1 MAKERHKCVHCGE
14 DCGKYPVIWEDKPF
28 CCNGCKAVY
37 QIVNQNKLY
46 TYYELEKN
54 PGIKLDDPDFGD
66 KFAYLDQEEIKKQL
80 LEFKDGDFSKATFF
94 IPTIHCSSCI
104 WLLENLNTLNPGISY
119 SVVNFVKKEVSIT
132 YKESKISMRQVAEL
146 MASIHYA
153 PVISLE
159 DLDKKNPKK
168 TNRQLIFKLGVAGF
182 SFGNIMMLSL
192 PDYLAGASGVDA
204 ALQRFLGFVILILA
218 IPVLIYSA
226 NDYLLS
232 AYKNLK
238 VKIVNTDMPISL
250 GILALFGQSAFEILT
265 NTGTGYFDSF
275 AGFVFFLL
283 IGKWYQGKTYE
294 ALSFDRDYKSYFPIA
309 ITKVDG
315 EKESIIQI
323 RDLEEGHRI
332 LVRHNELIPVDSEL
346 VKGVA
351 RIDYSF
357 VTGESNP
364 VSKLI
369 GDPIYAGGKQV
380 GAAIEL
386 KVNKSVDQS
395 NLTKLWNQ
403 NQSESVDI
411 KAKTLNTI
419 VDRVS
424 KWFTY
429 VVIVLALGTAAFWF
443 FIEPNR
449 AIYIL
454 TAVLIVAC
462 PCALALSIPFTYG
475 NSMRIFGKNG
485 FYIKQTQVIENLSKI
500 DTIVFDKTGTITES
514 NAVKVVFEGEIPLL
528 QEEISLIKSVARQS
542 THPLSTALYNH
553 FKDTETHY
561 VSDFN
566 EVTSGGVEGK
576 IGEYLIKLGSETFVC
591 GYKVNQDFM
600 QSQVFVSINGVCRGY
615 FRLENKYRHGLTKLI
630 DDLAKHYELHLLSG
644 DNEGE
649 KERLLPLFIEE
660 DRLHFNQKPEDKLA
674 YIQKLRQEN
683 KSVLM
688 IGDGLNDAG
697 ALNSAQ
703 VGITIADDIYNFS
716 PACDGILEAKN
727 FASFASYLK
736 MAKASLKTVKAS
748 FGISILYN
756 TIGLGFA
763 VQGLLTPIVSAI
775 LMPLSSVTVVL
786 FVSAITS
793 LYSLKYFSNLVE
805 K

>member
-1 MAKERHKCVHCGE
+1 MAKERIKCVHCGE
-14 DCGKYPVIWEDKPF
+14 DCGKYPVMWDDKPF
-28 CCNGCKAVY
+28 CCNGCKTVY

-46 TYYELEKN
+46 TYYELEET
-54 PGIKLDDPDFGD
+54 PGVRLDDPDFGD
-66 KFAYLDQEEIKKQL
+66 KFAYLDKEEIKDQL
-80 LEFKDGDFSKATFF
+80 LEFNDGDFSKVTFF
-94 IPTIHCSSCI
+94 VPTIHCSSCI

-119 SVVNFVKKEVSIT
+119 SSVNFVKKEVSIT
-132 YKESKISMRQVAEL
+132 YKESKISMRQIVEL

-153 PVISLE
+153 PVISLD

-168 TNRQLIFKLGVAGF
+168 INRSLLFKLGVAGF

-192 PDYLAGASGVDA
+192 PEYLANNSTVDP
-204 ALQRFLGFVILILA
+204 ALQRFLSFLIFILA
-218 IPVLIYSA
+218 VPVLVYSA

-238 VKIVNTDMPISL
+238 IRMVNTDLPISL

-265 NTGTGYFDSF
+265 NSGVGYFDSF
-275 AGFVFFLL
+275 AGFIFFLL
-283 IGKWYQGKTYE
+283 IGKWYQGKTYQ
-294 ALSFDRDYKSYFPIA
+294 ALSFERDYKSYFPIA
-309 ITKVDG
+309 ITKIFED
-315 EKESIIQI
+315 KEDIIQI
-323 RDLEEGHRI
+323 RDLKEGDRI

-403 NQSESVDI
+403 SESNNLN
-411 KAKTLNTI
+411 AKTLNTI

-424 KWFTY
+424 TWFTY
-429 VVIVLALGTAAFWF
+429 VVIGLALLTATIWF
-443 FIEPNR
+443 FIEPSR
-449 AIYIL
+449 AISIL

-514 NAVKVVFEGEIPLL
+514 NAVEVVFVGEKELDN
-528 QEEISLIKSVARQS
+528 EEQALIRSVARQS
-542 THPLSTALYNH
+542 THPLSAALYKH
-553 FKDTETHY
+553 FSKVETHY
-561 VSDFN
+561 VREFK
-566 EVTSGGVEGK
+566 EIASGGVEGK
-576 IGEYLIKLGSETFVC
+576 IGEHFLKLGSEAFVC
-591 GYKVNQDFM
+591 GNKLNQDFL

-615 FRLENKYRHGLTKLI
+615 FRLENKYRQGLSDLI
-630 DDLAKHYELHLLSG
+630 DDLAKRYELHLLSG

-649 KERLLPLFIEE
+649 KGRLLPLFKEE
-660 DRLHFNQKPEDKLA
+660 NRLHFNQKPEDKLA
-674 YIQKLRQEN
+674 YIQKLREEN
-683 KSVLM
+683 KNVLM

-697 ALNSAQ
+697 ALNTAQ

-716 PACDGILEAKN
+716 PACDGILEAKK
-727 FASFASYLK
+727 FKFLSSYLR
-736 MAKASLKTVKAS
+736 MSRVSINIVKAS
-748 FGISILYN
+748 FGISVLYN
-756 TIGLGFA
+756 TLGLGFA
-763 VQGLLTPIVSAI
+763 VQGLLTPIVAAI
-775 LMPLSSVTVVL
+775 LMPISSVSVVL
-786 FVSAITS
+786 FVSVLTALQGIRFFRK
-793 LYSLKYFSNLVE
+793 LEAK
-805 K
+805 

>member
-1 MAKERHKCVHCGE
+1 MAKEQLKCIHCGE

-28 CCNGCKAVY
+28 CCNGCKTVY

-46 TYYELEKN
+46 TYYELEKTPGVRLDN
-54 PGIKLDDPDFGD
+54 PEFGD
-66 KFAYLDQEEIKKQL
+66 KFAYLDQEEIKNKL
-80 LEFKDGDFSKATFF
+80 LEFKDGDFSKVTFF
-94 IPTIHCSSCI
+94 VPTIHCSSCI
-104 WLLENLNTLNPGISY
+104 WLLENLNTLNSGISY
-119 SVVNFVKKEVSIT
+119 SSVNFVKKEVSVT
-132 YKESKISMRQVAEL
+132 FKESKISLRQVVEL
-146 MASIHYA
+146 MASVHYT

-159 DLDKKNPKK
+159 DLDKKKPKK
-168 TNRQLIFKLGVAGF
+168 TNRQLLFKLGVAGF

-192 PDYLAGASGVDA
+192 PDYLAGASGVDP
-204 ALQRFLGFVILILA
+204 ALQRFLSFLILILA
-218 IPVLIYSA
+218 VPVLVYSA

-275 AGFVFFLL
+275 AGFIFFLL

-309 ITKVDG
+309 IAKVDG
-315 EKESIIQI
+315 DKESIIQI
-323 RDLEEGHRI
+323 RDLEKGDRI

-403 NQSESVDI
+403 SESGDI
-411 KAKTLNTI
+411 NAKTLNTI

-443 FIEPNR
+443 FIEPLR
-449 AIYIL
+449 AISIF

-475 NSMRIFGKNG
+475 NSMRIFGRNG

-500 DTIVFDKTGTITES
+500 DSIVFDKTGTITES
-514 NAVKVVFEGEIPLL
+514 NAVKVVFEGEIELT
-528 QEEISLIKSVARQS
+528 EEETSLIKSVARQS

-553 FKDTETHY
+553 FTNIETHY
-561 VSDFN
+561 VRDFD
-566 EVTSGGVEGK
+566 EVPSSGVEGK
-576 IGEYLIKLGSETFVC
+576 IGDFVIKLGSKAYVC
-591 GYKVNQDFM
+591 GNNLTQDFL
-600 QSQVFVSINGVCRGY
+600 QSQVFVGINGTCRGY
-615 FRLENKYRHGLTKLI
+615 FRLENKYRAGLSDLI
-630 DDLAKHYELHLLSG
+630 DELGKRYELHLLSG

-649 KERLLPLFIEE
+649 KERLLPLFKKAN
-660 DRLHFNQKPEDKLA
+660 RLHFNQKPEDKLA
-674 YIQKLRQEN
+674 YIQKLREDN
-683 KSVLM
+683 KNVLM

-703 VGITIADDIYNFS
+703 IGITIADDIYNFS
-716 PACDGILEAKN
+716 PACDGILEARK
-727 FASFASYLK
+727 FKFLASYLK
-736 MAKASLKTVKAS
+736 MAHGSINTVKAS

-763 VQGLLTPIVSAI
+763 VQGLLTPIVAAI
-775 LMPLSSVTVVL
+775 LMPISSVTVVL
-786 FVSAITS
+786 FVSAITAS
-793 LYSLKYFSNLVE
+793 LGLKYFSNLVE

>member
-1 MAKERHKCVHCGE
+1 MAKEQLKCIHCGE
-14 DCGKYPVIWEDKPF
+14 DCGRYPVIWEDKPF
-28 CCNGCKAVY
+28 CCNGCKTVY

-46 TYYELEKN
+46 TYYELEKTPGVRLDN
-54 PGIKLDDPDFGD
+54 PEFGD
-66 KFAYLDQEEIKKQL
+66 KFAYLDQEEIKGQL
-80 LEFKDGDFSKATFF
+80 LEFNDGDFSKATFF
-94 IPTIHCSSCI
+94 VPTIHCSSCI

-132 YKESKISMRQVAEL
+132 YKESKISMRQVVEL
-146 MASIHYA
+146 MASIHYT

-192 PDYLAGASGVDA
+192 PDYLAGASGVDP
-204 ALQRFLGFVILILA
+204 ALQRFLSFLILILA
-218 IPVLIYSA
+218 VPVLVYSA

-238 VKIVNTDMPISL
+238 VKIVNTDLPISL

-265 NTGTGYFDSF
+265 NTGIGYFDSF
-275 AGFVFFLL
+275 AGFIFFLL
-283 IGKWYQGKTYE
+283 IGKWYQSKTYD

-323 RDLEEGHRI
+323 RDLEEGDRI

-403 NQSESVDI
+403 SESGDI
-411 KAKTLNTI
+411 NAKTLNTI

-443 FIEPNR
+443 FIEPQR
-449 AIYIL
+449 AISIF

-485 FYIKQTQVIENLSKI
+485 FYIKQTQVIENLAKI

-514 NAVKVVFEGEIPLL
+514 NAVKVVFEGEIPLS

-553 FKDTETHY
+553 FKDIETHY
-561 VSDFN
+561 VSDFD
-566 EVTSGGVEGK
+566 EVPSGGVEGK
-576 IGEYLIKLGSETFVC
+576 IGAFLIKLGSEAFVC
-591 GYKVNQDFM
+591 GDNLTQDFL
-600 QSQVFVSINGVCRGY
+600 QSQVFVSIDGACRGY
-615 FRLENKYRHGLTKLI
+615 FRLENKYRQGLSNLI
-630 DDLAKHYELHLLSG
+630 DELGKSYELHLLSG

-649 KERLLPLFIEE
+649 KERLLPLFKDEN
-660 DRLHFNQKPEDKLA
+660 RLHFNQKPHDKLA
-674 YIQKLRQEN
+674 YIQKLREDN
-683 KSVLM
+683 KNVLM

-716 PACDGILEAKN
+716 PACDGILEAKK
-727 FASFASYLK
+727 FKFLASYLK
-736 MAKASLKTVKAS
+736 MARGSINTVKAS

-763 VQGLLTPIVSAI
+763 IQGLLTPIVAAI
-775 LMPLSSVTVVL
+775 LMPISSVTVVL
-786 FVSAITS
+786 FVSVITA
-793 LYSLKYFSNLVE
+793 LLGLKYFSNLGE